1 MFVKTL
7 VLISTVFASGALFAS
22 EGGGHGGG
30 HIMELLPKA
39 VNFGLVFG
47 FMLWKIKKPVS
58 DMFTKNSK
66 DVAALFQVAEQ
77 KDKEAQIKLETYEK
91 KISNLASEKTKIIE
105 DAKSE
110 ASSFEKKVATET
122 AATLEKMKKDTA
134 AKVQAEQNSLTSK
147 LGAELIEEVI
157 AKTKTTVKSSKD
169 NQDKATSKLMAQLS

>member
-1 MFVKTL
+1 MFFKTL
-7 VLISTVFASGALFAS
+7 ALISTVIASGAALAA
-22 EGGGHGGG
+22 EGGHGGG
-30 HIMELLPKA
+30 HIIDLLPKV

-66 DVAALFQVAEQ
+66 DVASLFQVAEQ

-91 KISNLASEKTKIIE
+91 KLSNLAAEKTKIIE

-110 ASSFEKKVATET
+110 ASAFEKKTANET